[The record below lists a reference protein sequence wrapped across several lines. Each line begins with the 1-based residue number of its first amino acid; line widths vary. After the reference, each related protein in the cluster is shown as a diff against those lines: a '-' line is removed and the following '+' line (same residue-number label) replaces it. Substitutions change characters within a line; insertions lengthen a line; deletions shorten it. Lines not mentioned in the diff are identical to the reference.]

1 MKIDASFVSAES
13 SRPEWRKECA
23 LPPNSFPLL
32 MLELSQDES
41 FVVGT
46 FMTGFQLWN
55 STEDNRQVHPTH
67 FATLMKKS
75 LVEVVASKFL
85 LEMQHAT
92 DHRGCHKLSLF
103 PHAQNPLVNAPQIM
117 RFLRTNS
124 CRICCVNLSQVHDT
138 EAAVGDP
145 QHRDQDEQVQF
156 VRAQRRPRLRCRR
169 HYYVKRIN
177 WGSDAECPFHV
188 RRDTKRA
195 EHLVHVVGG
204 PRQVPSRA
212 LRPHHRHTGM
222 DD

>member
-23 LPPNSFPLL
+23 LPPNSFSLL

-92 DHRGCHKLSLF
+92 DHQSCQNCHFFPMPKFLVSMRRNSRLKLISD
-103 PHAQNPLVNAPQIM
+103 I
-117 RFLRTNS
+117 LR
-124 CRICCVNLSQVHDT
+124 QPF
-138 EAAVGDP
+138 AGA
-145 QHRDQDEQVQF
+145 
-156 VRAQRRPRLRCRR
+156 R
-169 HYYVKRIN
+169 H
-177 WGSDAECPFHV
+177 
-188 RRDTKRA
+188 
-195 EHLVHVVGG
+195 
-204 PRQVPSRA
+204 
-212 LRPHHRHTGM
+212 
-222 DD
+222 